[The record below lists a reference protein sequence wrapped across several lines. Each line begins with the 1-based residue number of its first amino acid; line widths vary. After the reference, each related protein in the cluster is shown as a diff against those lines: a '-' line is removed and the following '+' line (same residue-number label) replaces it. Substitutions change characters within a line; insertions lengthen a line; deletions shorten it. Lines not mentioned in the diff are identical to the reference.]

1 VIRPLTLFDRLVRV
15 PLGFAWF
22 LVIGL
27 VAVPVMLYM
36 TALFFA
42 VQAARS
48 LRLSG
53 GRDASPAREDEG

>member
-1 VIRPLTLFDRLVRV
+1 MTRPLTLVDRLVKV

-36 TALFFA
+36 TALYFT

-48 LRLSG
+48 LRPA
-53 GRDASPAREDEG
+53 GRRTAAAAREDEG